1 MDIKKHTHPDQLE
14 KYAFLWSEARL
25 PIAAVALFLGGV
37 SPIIK
42 IFAYSNFISALLSLS
57 WIISG
62 VASVY
67 LLYMW
72 YTKGMKLFGGTDHR
86 DAGAFFISVVSG
98 INLGL
103 VGILGI
109 NIGMSISSNSL
120 VFFIVGI
127 VYLVSALHLF
137 MRWNESGKKLF

>member
-14 KYAFLWSEARL
+14 RYAFLWSEARL

-37 SPIIK
+37 PPIMK
-42 IFAYSNFISALLSLS
+42 IFSSSSLVYSLLNLS

-62 VASVY
+62 VASAY

-72 YTKGMKLFGGTDHR
+72 YTKGMKLFGGTNHL
-86 DAGAFFISVVSG
+86 DAGAFFVSVVSG

-103 VGILGI
+103 VGILGL
-109 NIGMSISSNSL
+109 NIGMSITMNQI
-120 VFFIVGI
+120 VFMVVGVLYI
-127 VYLVSALHLF
+127 VSALHLF

>member
-1 MDIKKHTHPDQLE
+1 MDIKKHTQPDQLE
-14 KYAFLWSEARL
+14 RYAFLWSEARL

-37 SPIIK
+37 PPIIK
-42 IFAYSNFISALLSLS
+42 IFAYSNLVSSLLNLA

-62 VASVY
+62 VASAY

-72 YTKGMKLFGGTDHR
+72 STKGMKLFGGTDHR
-86 DAGAFFISVVSG
+86 DAGAFFVSVISG

-103 VGILGI
+103 VGIIGT
-109 NIGMSISSNSL
+109 NIGMSITMNQV
-120 VFFIVGI
+120 VFAIVGI
-127 VYLVSALHLF
+127 LYLVSALHLF

>member
-25 PIAAVALFLGGV
+25 PIAAIALFLGGV
-37 SPIIK
+37 SPIMK
-42 IFAYSNFISALLSLS
+42 IFSSSAVYSLLNLS

-62 VASVY
+62 VASAY

-72 YTKGMKLFGGTDHR
+72 YTKGMKLFGGTSHL
-86 DAGAFFISVVSG
+86 DAGAFFVSIISG

-103 VGILGI
+103 VGILGT
-109 NIGMSISSNSL
+109 NIGMSISSNIII
-120 VFFIVGI
+120 FIIVG
-127 VYLVSALHLF
+127 VLYLVSALHLF

>member
-14 KYAFLWSEARL
+14 RYAFLWSEARL
-25 PIAAVALFLGGV
+25 PIAAIALFLGGV
-37 SPIIK
+37 SPIMK
-42 IFAYSNFISALLSLS
+42 IFPSGFVYSLLNLS

-62 VASVY
+62 FASAY

-72 YTKGMKLFGGTDHR
+72 YTKGMKLFGKTNHL
-86 DAGAFFISVVSG
+86 DAGAFFVSVVSG

-103 VGILGI
+103 VGVLGV
-109 NIGMSISSNSL
+109 NIGMSITMNQL
-120 VFFIVGI
+120 VFVVVGI
-127 VYLVSALHLF
+127 LYLVSALHLF